1 MKRNIP
7 ILALTAFTVLG
18 ATSACSQEAID
29 TNVLETPAQKN
40 ELSQNK
46 SNGERVKREEMY
58 RWKNESISGS
68 ITSKTFD
75 VPKDYGNVK
84 VWFRNEGST
93 NVTLNVQKGHDEKF
107 SETVK
112 PGHTYTGYSS
122 SAFSTGDHA
131 VHMSSAESALKG
143 TLSVKV
149 ANTDFF
155 DS

>member
-40 ELSQNK
+40 ELSQNE
-46 SNGERVKREEMY
+46 SNGERVKREEIY
-58 RWKNESISGS
+58 RWKNESVAGS
-68 ITSKTFD
+68 SSTKKFD

-84 VWFRNEGST
+84 VWFRNQGST
-93 NVTLNVQKGHDEKF
+93 DVKVEVQKGNDLKF

-131 VHMSSAESALKG
+131 VHMSSA
-143 TLSVKV
+143 
-149 ANTDFF
+149 NTDFF

>member
-40 ELSQNK
+40 ELSQNE

-58 RWKNESISGS
+58 RWKNESVAGS
-68 ITSKTFD
+68 SSTKKFD
-75 VPKDYGNVK
+75 VPKNYGNVK
-84 VWFRNEGST
+84 VWFRNEGT
-93 NVTLNVQKGHDEKF
+93 ANVTLNVQKDHDQKF
-107 SETVK
+107 SHIVK
-112 PGHTYTGYSS
+112 PGKSYSGYSS

-131 VHMSSAESALKG
+131 VHVSSGKAPLKG